1 MTLDPTTFIL
11 QILNFLVLLWLLHR
25 FVYGPLRAAIAKRQ
39 AAAQNAEQVYQSK
52 LAVLEQER
60 ADLQQQRAAIQVERQ
75 RAEATLT
82 QDIAREHASR
92 LVALEKE
99 LVAARERGVARLEA
113 QLLERTARSNQQL
126 QTQVDSVLRAH
137 LSRLASPALEAVLL
151 NCFVDDLAQLAPDQ
165 LSELTR
171 VEWSDPVEIS
181 TAFPLSTEQQT
192 QILSA
197 LSAVLGKPVQ
207 ASWKQDARLLAG
219 ILVGLD
225 GKEIEFGLNHALQ
238 VLPELINRENEQQAA
253 P

>member
-1 MTLDPTTFIL
+1 MTLDLTTFIL

-52 LAVLEQER
+52 LAALEQER

-82 QDIAREHASR
+82 QDIARERACR

-165 LSELTR
+165 LS
-171 VEWSDPVEIS
+171 
-181 TAFPLSTEQQT
+181 
-192 QILSA
+192 
-197 LSAVLGKPVQ
+197 
-207 ASWKQDARLLAG
+207 
-219 ILVGLD
+219 
-225 GKEIEFGLNHALQ
+225 
-238 VLPELINRENEQQAA
+238 
-253 P
+253 